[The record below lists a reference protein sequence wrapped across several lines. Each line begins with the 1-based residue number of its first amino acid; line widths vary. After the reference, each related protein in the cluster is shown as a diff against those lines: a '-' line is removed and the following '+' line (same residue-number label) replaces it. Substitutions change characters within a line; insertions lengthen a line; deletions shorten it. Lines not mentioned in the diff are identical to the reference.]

1 MTELEQAILNLV
13 KDAVDQITAPNR
25 LYNIDELAER
35 YHRPKTTIASWVRA
49 GRFGDA
55 VRPDGNNPLV
65 TEEGV
70 IMFDQLNAGPSRR
83 RNPQPGKGQKRAPKA
98 PLVERI

>member
-25 LYNIDELAER
+25 LYNLDEPAER
-35 YHRPKTTIASWVRA
+35 YHRPNPTIASWVRA

-98 PLVERI
+98 PSVERI